1 MDFKFMS
8 INKHSFNIVFV
19 VVNRLSKQAISKPCY
34 KTVTAEDIVRELKG
48 GMGSIR
54 KRFYEVSHDRKGQ
67 EIYCARAKTTSLI
80 GKNVNNQFMGKSHD
94 IRSLF
99 HPPRL

>member
-1 MDFKFMS
+1 VILLRAGKRITS
-8 INKHSFNIVFV
+8 LIKVEPN
-19 VVNRLSKQAISKPCY
+19 
-34 KTVTAEDIVRELKG
+34 VRELKG
-48 GMGSIR
+48 GMGFIR

-99 HPPRL
+99 HPPKL